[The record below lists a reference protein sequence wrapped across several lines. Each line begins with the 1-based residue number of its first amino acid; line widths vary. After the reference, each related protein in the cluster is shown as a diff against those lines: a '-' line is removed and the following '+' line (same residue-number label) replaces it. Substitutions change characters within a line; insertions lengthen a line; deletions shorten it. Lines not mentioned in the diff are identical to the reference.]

1 MEKRSLK
8 YSEVL
13 EEAENDKMMMHKEV
27 EHYKSIMEKTIAEN
41 KQLKTTAQEATDRIA
56 KYKRQNRLDFKQ
68 FLDADYE
75 QQLELQ
81 KKIER
86 LTRDVS
92 SRDKELAERNKEIYN
107 ISNEVKELRR
117 QIKLDPSPVEY
128 YTPQTYAE
136 DATF

>member
-1 MEKRSLK
+1 
-8 YSEVL
+8 
-13 EEAENDKMMMHKEV
+13 
-27 EHYKSIMEKTIAEN
+27 
-41 KQLKTTAQEATDRIA
+41 
-56 KYKRQNRLDFKQ
+56 
-68 FLDADYE
+68 
-75 QQLELQ
+75 
-81 KKIER
+81 
-86 LTRDVS
+86 VS

>member
-1 MEKRSLK
+1 
-8 YSEVL
+8 
-13 EEAENDKMMMHKEV
+13 
-27 EHYKSIMEKTIAEN
+27 MEKTIAEN
-41 KQLKTTAQEATDRIA
+41 KQRKTTAQEATDRIA